1 MQLPRTQQKQQAR
14 SLADNRAA
22 LDQIAGK
29 LTPPEIDPPMEK
41 GVDSTHPD
49 FWTSRYATG
58 KTPWDFGGVPAALRS
73 FLVRSSA
80 PGKVLIPGCG
90 SGYEVQA
97 FHEAG
102 YDVTAID
109 FSPAAVNQANRVLG
123 VLAGRVIFGD
133 FFTHNFEQGGF
144 DLIYERT
151 FLCSMP
157 PSRWPDYANRMAD
170 LLSPEGRLVGIFLY
184 GQQADGPPYPL
195 TDKQAEELFQR
206 RFRLVRS
213 ELVTDSL
220 PLFRGMER
228 WQEWLK
234 IDPA

>member
-1 MQLPRTQQKQQAR
+1 
-14 SLADNRAA
+14 
-22 LDQIAGK
+22 
-29 LTPPEIDPPMEK
+29 MEN

-49 FWTSRYATG
+49 FWTSRYAAG
-58 KTPWDFGGVPAALRS
+58 KTPWDFGGVPAALKSFLARS
-73 FLVRSSA
+73 FA
-80 PGKVLIPGCG
+80 PGRVLIPGCG

-109 FSPAAVNQANRVLG
+109 FSPAAVDQAKGVLG
-123 VLAGRVIFGD
+123 VLAARVIFGD
-133 FFTHNFEQGGF
+133 VFTHDFGQGRF

-170 LLSPEGRLVGIFLY
+170 LLSPGGRLIGIFLY
-184 GQQADGPPYPL
+184 GQRPEPPPYPL
-195 TDKQAEELFQR
+195 TDKQAEQLFQR
-206 RFRLVRS
+206 RFRQVRS

-234 IDPA
+234 IDQA